1 MSILRVDS
9 KFHIMYD
16 ATKKTPYIPSPEDAV
31 FINKVYMDFMYDRKL
46 RMQSQ
51 PILNNRTLQQF
62 WDESERDYNVIV
74 SDENPNNP
82 VTPYASSISR
92 DKANTFISSLT
103 QQLLYPSVSAQNS
116 NQEIDRVISRACR
129 NILEW
134 QYENDGRPAESGSLK
149 NARNIHR
156 MVTVGTTH
164 VMDNVDENGRLISQI
179 IPNEEVYIS
188 NMFQPNIQLQPR
200 LIRAQN
206 AVTYN
211 EVDEELGI
219 LKRFQD
225 HVQPGIFAQ
234 MRLFEESEFRQWFL
248 AITPKDTVHKLY
260 CWYPVPREKLREYK
274 KSGRLPSYVQR
285 AKYFNI
291 LVNGVLMFDRENLMP
306 YHHGHYP
313 ITKGIFEWFSNPE
326 FYYGNS
332 LPNKA
337 RHDKKW
343 YDAFKTMIRHKA
355 KLSVIP
361 PLISFNGTF
370 VDSDIVVPGM
380 ISAAPSGMT
389 KDDIQ
394 AIPGISN
401 GVNDSDLAIMRD
413 GTADIDRST
422 TSPSMAGQSGSSR
435 MTARE
440 SLLNEQNS
448 QKAMQ
453 GFGLQIAYFVEGRT
467 FPILKNSFQF
477 LPRQFVNKICVP
489 EQRLPDGNMGTVEI
503 LFVPPKEF
511 TPDELFQTELAIYK
525 EEKSAKQKGMPKKIV
540 YINNEYIQTLDLYVK
555 AGADQLIKETGALR
569 EAKAQLHFNTYM
581 SRPDLFNVRAAA
593 RKLAYEFG
601 DDVDEMVLTEQKA
614 QVNPVPGVDE
624 MGTGAGRGQDQNPL
638 AKMGEQ
644 QGIATDNAGDIPS
657 FA

>member
-1 MSILRVDS
+1 
-9 KFHIMYD
+9 MYD
-16 ATKKTPYIPSPEDAV
+16 ATKKTPFIPNPEEAE

-74 SDENPNNP
+74 ADDNENNP

-92 DKANTFISSLT
+92 DKANTFISTLT

-116 NQEIDRVISRACR
+116 NQEIDRVISRASR

-156 MVTVGTTH
+156 MVTTGTTH
-164 VMDNVDENGRLISQI
+164 VMDNVDENGRLVSTLL
-179 IPNEEVYIS
+179 PNEEIYIP
-188 NMFQPNIQLQPR
+188 NLFQPNIQLQGHVM
-200 LIRAQN
+200 RAQN
-206 AVTYN
+206 AVTYD
-211 EVDEELGI
+211 EVDEELGQ
-219 LKRFQD
+219 LQRFQD
-225 HVQPGIFAQ
+225 HVQPGVFAQ

-260 CWYPVPREKLREYK
+260 CWYPVPRNKLREYK
-274 KSGRLPSYVQR
+274 KSGRLPQYVQR

-291 LVNGVLMFDRENLMP
+291 IVNGVLMFPCETLMP

-343 YDAFKTMIRHKA
+343 YDGFKTMIRHKA
-355 KLSVIP
+355 KLAVIP

-370 VDSDIVVPGM
+370 IDSDILVPGM

-389 KDDIQ
+389 KDDVQ
-394 AIPGISN
+394 TIPGISN
-401 GVNDSDLAIMRD
+401 GVSDADLAVMRD
-413 GTADIDRST
+413 GVNDIDRAT
-422 TSPSMAGQSGSSR
+422 TSPATGGQSGSSR
-435 MTARE
+435 TTARE
-440 SLLNEQNS
+440 ALLIEQNS

-453 GFGLQIAYFVEGRT
+453 GFALQIAYFVEGRT

-489 EQRLPDGNMGTVEI
+489 EQKLPDGSMGTVEL

-511 TPDELFQTELAIYK
+511 TPEELFNTELAIYK
-525 EEKSAKQKGMPKKIV
+525 DEKAAAMKGTPKKIIYV
-540 YINNEYIQTLDLYVK
+540 NSEYIQSLDLYIK
-555 AGADQLIKETGALR
+555 AGADQLMKETGALR
-569 EAKAQLHFNTYM
+569 EARAQMHFNAYS
-581 SRPDLFNVRAAA
+581 SRPDLFNVRAAG

-601 DDVDEMVLTEQKA
+601 DDVDEMVLPEAKA
-614 QVNPVPGVDE
+614 PVNPVPGAPGME
-624 MGTGAGRGQDQNPL
+624 GMGTGQDQNPL
-638 AKMGEQ
+638 EKMNEQ
-644 QGIATDNAGDIPS
+644 SGSVVADNSAPIP
-657 FA
+657 AY